1 MRRWRP
7 LSPPHAHLVVG
18 MTLTL
23 LIHVGPGLGPLDLDL
38 LVLHVDKVLSDG
50 ARTRRLVGEGE
61 KAEAAALFLL
71 LVNVQQSHFGS
82 RFVFW
87 HFNLQI
93 GALMRRTVNP
103 HLKPILKTSKLNIE
117 MQIEMNWYIFFEC
130 STVAANYNT
139 EMQIEMID
147 GTVEHF
153 PGRTL

>member
-1 MRRWRP
+1 MMRRWRP

-71 LVNVQQSHFGS
+71 LVSVQQSHFGS
-82 RFVFW
+82 RFEFW
-87 HFNLQI
+87 HFNL
-93 GALMRRTVNP
+93 
-103 HLKPILKTSKLNIE
+103 
-117 MQIEMNWYIFFEC
+117 
-130 STVAANYNT
+130 
-139 EMQIEMID
+139 
-147 GTVEHF
+147 
-153 PGRTL
+153 